1 MSNKI
6 VAYDGLNA
14 RDLANIS
21 AESSLK
27 TSIDIRDHETGKIIF
42 KGLKN
47 KVIIAGSGLLAK
59 DLFDLP
65 STHTEVTP
73 TYNTKLG
80 CLNVEGELNTDVS
93 PSATAKYPKILLFCI
108 GTDGCGES
116 SSQVYPVDYT
126 KWISNPIP
134 FRYPIKENDISDDLR
149 NTYFGRVESTDK
161 NHYAYY
167 FKRFE
172 GEPKIVQQYTDG
184 TLITKDSNIYESSK
198 TVPAETYV
206 EITLKITKEDL
217 REYFIATSN
226 IDNAKFNS
234 ISLCYAY
241 PVIGKDGYT
250 YFNDIR
256 PMTKLNIPNEPMIDI
271 TKGIDIIYHIYM

>member
-1 MSNKI
+1 MNNKI

-14 RDLANIS
+14 RDLVDIS
-21 AESSLK
+21 ASSLK

-47 KVIIAGSGLLAK
+47 KVVIAGSGLLAK

-65 STHTEVTP
+65 SSHSEVTP
-73 TYNTKLG
+73 TYNTHLG
-80 CLNVEGELNTDVS
+80 CLNVEGELDTDIS
-93 PSATAKYPKILLFCI
+93 SATSKYPKILLFCV

-116 SSQVYPVDYT
+116 SSQVFPVDYT

-134 FRYPIKENDISDDLR
+134 FRYPTQANDISDDLR
-149 NTYFGRVESTDK
+149 NTYFGRIESTDK

-184 TLITKDSNIYESSK
+184 TLITNDSNI
-198 TVPAETYV
+198 
-206 EITLKITKEDL
+206 KEC
-217 REYFIATSN
+217 FI
-226 IDNAKFNS
+226 
-234 ISLCYAY
+234 
-241 PVIGKDGYT
+241 
-250 YFNDIR
+250 
-256 PMTKLNIPNEPMIDI
+256 
-271 TKGIDIIYHIYM
+271 